1 MSSALRPR
9 EGQQL
14 CGDQLATVET
24 GGMLYLL
31 LSDGMGSGQ
40 EAHREAALTV
50 RLLEQFLRAGIE
62 AAPALETPE
71 LGAGP
76 GGETG
81 GAFTTIDLLALRR
94 STGEATSIN
103 TALRLLSQ
111 AHRPRYPLHRPF
123 LPAGLQATTEPP
135 EVTRLALPAG
145 SYFVMISDGIA
156 DQSCDEWLQKSAG
169 GVERH

>member
-1 MSSALRPR
+1 MSSALRPK

-31 LSDGMGSGQ
+31 LSDGMGSGP

-62 AAPALETPE
+62 AAPALKT
-71 LGAGP
+71 LNSALALR
-76 GGETG
+76 GETG

-94 STGEATSIN
+94 STGEATLYKYGAAPSYLKH
-103 TALRLLSQ
+103 TAHVTRFT
-111 AHRPRYPLHRPF
+111 AHS

-135 EVTRLALPAG
+135 EVTRPV
-145 SYFVMISDGIA
+145 SYTHLDVYKRQMWG
-156 DQSCDEWLQKSAG
+156 C
-169 GVERH
+169 